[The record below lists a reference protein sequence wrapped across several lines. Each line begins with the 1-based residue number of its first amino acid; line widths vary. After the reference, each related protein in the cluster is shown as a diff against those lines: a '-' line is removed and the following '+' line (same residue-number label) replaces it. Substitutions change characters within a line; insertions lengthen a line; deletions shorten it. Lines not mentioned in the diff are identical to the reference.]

1 MDTGALTISYA
12 RVKAILDDAA
22 GASTADY
29 GGAGRFWDNGA
40 EALETADIY
49 GVKMIAEAPAH
60 ACCAV
65 DGARSKA
72 SGLIKGL
79 RGEAPFDGGR
89 FPRLPW
95 GGSAVTPFDIDCI
108 ADWIDAGCPG
118 ETTSVAVPLSPGD
131 AAAPATIRGSSNRR
145 GAVWSPR
152 FCEAWRTAAVPRSVS
167 TRQRP
172 RRCRS
177 APACRRAR
185 RSRWPSRSPRVRSRV
200 RAQNQGSSP
209 RSRKPRST
217 RQPACRAE

>member
-1 MDTGALTISYA
+1 MMFGATRRNAYHPSSIQGCIPDQQQPQVAVIFATDFSSSGWSPVRRLGGSEMDTGALTISYA

-40 EALETADIY
+40 EALETADVY

-65 DGARSKA
+65 DGERSKA
-72 SGLIKGL
+72 SGLIRGL

-89 FPRLPW
+89 FPRIPW

-118 ETTSVAVPLSPGD
+118 ETTSVAVPLSP
-131 AAAPATIRGSSNRR
+131 S
-145 GAVWSPR
+145 
-152 FCEAWRTAAVPRSVS
+152 
-167 TRQRP
+167 
-172 RRCRS
+172 
-177 APACRRAR
+177 
-185 RSRWPSRSPRVRSRV
+185 
-200 RAQNQGSSP
+200 
-209 RSRKPRST
+209 
-217 RQPACRAE
+217 